1 MHSTRSAAGE
11 SDVRFTP
18 RRSGNVTAL
27 LLIAMVVIAA
37 LLGVLWLTFGS
48 SGNEEGET
56 PILQKVV
63 RESYSHIVLEQGEV
77 QSSDNFEIKCEV
89 KNRTGGNN
97 PSTTILDIVKEG
109 IQVKKGDWL
118 ISFDSSVLENE
129 LRQQNILTNTQK
141 TIVIKAK
148 ALLDTAVQAKVEYL
162 EGTFVQEEKT
172 IQNEIFVS
180 TETLKKAE
188 LSYDSVK
195 RSVARGLLD
204 ALQLEGEKFK
214 VDAAKNDLE
223 LGNKKLQVL
232 REFTKAKMLTQ
243 LETDIEAYE
252 VQYNNEK
259 LSFEEEEQKLKE
271 IRDQIAVCKVEAP
284 QDGQVVYA
292 NVQSSRSSA
301 EFVVEKG
308 AAVRERQV
316 ILRLPAPGKMQIEA
330 KISENRINLVKVGM
344 PVEIAIDAFGDMK
357 LQGEVSKVNKYAEP
371 GNWWSSNTKEYVCL
385 IQITDPPDEIR
396 NGLTA
401 EVRIRVE
408 DIPDALQVPVQCVLE
423 HRGQTFCLFRQGKN
437 YQTKRVVFTSTN
449 DKTIAI
455 NEEKSDKDIKVGDEV
470 VMNPREH
477 FEKFDFSGFPD
488 LEAPAP
494 EEEAVS
500 QQLDAAPAGKML
512 ATSGGAE

>member
-11 SDVRFTP
+11 PNARFSP

-27 LLIAMVVIAA
+27 LLIAMLVIGA
-37 LLGVLWLTFGS
+37 LLGVLWLTFGN
-48 SGNEEGET
+48 SGDEEGET

-63 RESYSHIVLEQGEV
+63 RKSYSHIVLEQGEV

-89 KNRTGGNN
+89 KNRAGGNN

-232 REFTKAKMLTQ
+232 REFSKAKMLTQ

-271 IRDQIAVCKVEAP
+271 IRDQIAVCKVTAP

-330 KISENRINLVKVGM
+330 KISENRINLVKEGM

-371 GNWWSSNTKEYVCL
+371 GNWWSSNTKEYICL
-385 IQITDPPDEIR
+385 IQITDPPPAIR

-401 EVRIRVE
+401 EVRIHVDDRS
-408 DIPDALQVPVQCVLE
+408 DALQVPVQCVLE
-423 HRGQTFCLFRQGKN
+423 HRGKTFCLFRQGKN
-437 YQTKRVVFTSTN
+437 YHTKRVVFASTN
-449 DKTIAI
+449 DKTVAI
-455 NEEKSDKDIKVGDEV
+455 DEQASDSIKVGDEV

-488 LEAPAP
+488 LETPAP

-500 QQLDAAPAGKML
+500 QQSDAAPAGKML

>member
-1 MHSTRSAAGE
+1 MHSTRSATGE
-11 SDVRFTP
+11 SDFRFAP
-18 RRSGNVTAL
+18 RRAGNVTAL
-27 LLIAMVVIAA
+27 LLVVLIVIAA
-37 LLGVLWLTFGS
+37 LLGVLWLAFGS
-48 SGNEEGET
+48 SGDEEGET

-63 RESYSHIVLEQGEV
+63 RQSYSHIVLEQGEV

-89 KNRTGGNN
+89 KNRAGGNN

-109 IQVKKGDWL
+109 IRVKEGDWL

-148 ALLDTAVQAKVEYL
+148 ALLDTAVQAEVEYL

-214 VDAAKNDLE
+214 VDAAQNDLE
-223 LGNKKLQVL
+223 LGHKKLQVL

-243 LETDIEAYE
+243 LKTDIEAYD

-259 LSFEEEEQKLKE
+259 LSFEEEQQKLKE
-271 IRDQIAVCKVEAP
+271 IRDQIAVCKVTAS

-301 EFVVEKG
+301 EFV
-308 AAVRERQV
+308 V

-330 KISENRINLVKVGM
+330 KISENRINLVKEGM

-357 LQGEVSKVNKYAEP
+357 LAGEVSKVNKYAEP
-371 GNWWSSNTKEYVCL
+371 GNWWSSNTKEYICL
-385 IQITDPPDEIR
+385 IQITDPPAAIR

-401 EVRIRVE
+401 EVRIHVDDRSS
-408 DIPDALQVPVQCVLE
+408 ALQVPVQSVLE
-423 HRGQTFCLFRQGKN
+423 HRGKTFCLFRQGDN
-437 YQTKRVVFTSTN
+437 YQTKRIVFASTN
-449 DKTIAI
+449 DKTVAI
-455 NEEKSDKDIKVGDEV
+455 DEQASDSIKVGDEV

-488 LEAPAP
+488 MEAPAP

-500 QQLDAAPAGKML
+500 QQSDAAPAGKML
-512 ATSGGAE
+512 ATSGGAQ

>member
-11 SDVRFTP
+11 SDCRFSP
-18 RRSGNVTAL
+18 RRAGNVTVL
-27 LLIAMVVIAA
+27 LMVVLIVISA

-48 SGNEEGET
+48 SGDEEGET

-63 RESYSHIVLEQGEV
+63 RQSYSHIVLEQGEV

-89 KNRTGGNN
+89 KNRAGGNN

-109 IQVKKGDWL
+109 IKVKEGEWL

-148 ALLDTAVQAKVEYL
+148 ALLDTAMQAEVEYV

-195 RSVARGLLD
+195 RSVSRGLLD
-204 ALQLEGEKFK
+204 TLQLEGEKFK
-214 VDAAKNDLE
+214 VDAAQNDLE
-223 LGNKKLQVL
+223 LGHKKLQVL

-243 LETDIEAYE
+243 LKTDIEAYT
-252 VQYNNEK
+252 VQFHNEK

-271 IRDQIAVCKVEAP
+271 IQAQIAVCKVTAP

-292 NVQSSRSSA
+292 NVQSNRSSA

-330 KISENRINLVKVGM
+330 KISENRINLVKEGM

-357 LQGEVSKVNKYAEP
+357 LAGEVKKVNKYAEP

-385 IQITDPPDEIR
+385 IQITDPPAAIR

-401 EVRIRVE
+401 EVRIHVDDR
-408 DIPDALQVPVQCVLE
+408 DNALQVPVQCVLE
-423 HRGQTFCLFRQGKN
+423 HHGKTFCLFRQGKK
-437 YQTKRVVFTSTN
+437 YQTKRVVFASTN
-449 DKTIAI
+449 DKTVAI
-455 NEEKSDKDIKVGDEV
+455 DEQASDSIKVGDEV

-488 LEAPAP
+488 FEVPAA

-500 QQLDAAPAGKML
+500 QQSDAAPAGKML

>member
-1 MHSTRSAAGE
+1 MHSTRFAAGE
-11 SDVRFTP
+11 PDVRFSP

-37 LLGVLWLTFGS
+37 LLGVVWLAFGS
-48 SGNEEGET
+48 SGTDEGET
-56 PILQKVV
+56 PIFQKVV

-89 KNRTGGNN
+89 KNRTGGNS

-118 ISFDSSVLENE
+118 ITFDSSVLENE

-148 ALLDTAVQAKVEYL
+148 ALLDTAVQAKVEYE

-214 VDAAKNDLE
+214 VDAAENDLQ
-223 LGNKKLQVL
+223 LGNKKLEVL
-232 REFTKAKMLTQ
+232 RKFTKAKMLTQ
-243 LETDIEAYE
+243 LETDIEAYD

-271 IRDQIAVCKVEAP
+271 IRDQIAVCKVVAP

-316 ILRLPAPGKMQIEA
+316 IFRLPAPGKMQIEA
-330 KISENRINLVKVGM
+330 KISENRINLVDTGD
-344 PVEIAIDAFGDMK
+344 PVDIAIDAFGDMK
-357 LQGEVSKVNKYAEP
+357 LQGKVSKVNKYAEP

-385 IQITDPPDEIR
+385 IQITDPPKEIR

-401 EVRIRVE
+401 EVRIRVQ

-423 HRGQTFCLFRQGKN
+423 HHGQTFCLFRQGKK
-437 YQTKRVVFTSTN
+437 YQTKRVVFASTN

-455 NEEKSDKDIKVGDEV
+455 NEEESDKGIKVGDEV

-500 QQLDAAPAGKML
+500 QQSDAAPAGKML

>member
-1 MHSTRSAAGE
+1 MHSIRFAAGE
-11 SDVRFTP
+11 PDVRFAP

-48 SGNEEGET
+48 SGNDEGVL
-56 PILQKVV
+56 PIFQKVV

-89 KNRTGGNN
+89 KNRTGGNS

-118 ISFDSSVLENE
+118 ITFDSSVLENE

-148 ALLDTAVQAKVEYL
+148 ALLDTAVQAKVEYE

-232 REFTKAKMLTQ
+232 RKFTKAKMLTQ

-271 IRDQIAVCKVEAP
+271 IRDQIAVCKVVAP

-292 NVQSSRSSA
+292 NVQSSRS
-301 EFVVEKG
+301 
-308 AAVRERQV
+308 
-316 ILRLPAPGKMQIEA
+316 
-330 KISENRINLVKVGM
+330 
-344 PVEIAIDAFGDMK
+344 
-357 LQGEVSKVNKYAEP
+357 
-371 GNWWSSNTKEYVCL
+371 
-385 IQITDPPDEIR
+385 
-396 NGLTA
+396 
-401 EVRIRVE
+401 
-408 DIPDALQVPVQCVLE
+408 
-423 HRGQTFCLFRQGKN
+423 
-437 YQTKRVVFTSTN
+437 
-449 DKTIAI
+449 
-455 NEEKSDKDIKVGDEV
+455 
-470 VMNPREH
+470 
-477 FEKFDFSGFPD
+477 
-488 LEAPAP
+488 
-494 EEEAVS
+494 
-500 QQLDAAPAGKML
+500 
-512 ATSGGAE
+512 

>member
-48 SGNEEGET
+48 SGNDEGET

-330 KISENRINLVKVGM
+330 KISENRINLVKEGM

-371 GNWWSSNTKEYVCL
+371 GNWWSSNTK
-385 IQITDPPDEIR
+385 
-396 NGLTA
+396 N
-401 EVRIRVE
+401 
-408 DIPDALQVPVQCVLE
+408 
-423 HRGQTFCLFRQGKN
+423 FNSF
-437 YQTKRVVFTSTN
+437 
-449 DKTIAI
+449 
-455 NEEKSDKDIKVGDEV
+455 
-470 VMNPREH
+470 
-477 FEKFDFSGFPD
+477 
-488 LEAPAP
+488 
-494 EEEAVS
+494 
-500 QQLDAAPAGKML
+500 
-512 ATSGGAE
+512 